1 MIIRKAERTTQRAVR
16 FGGKGEVAMTPILPS
31 DPAAFF
37 NKGRLFS
44 DVELA
49 PGQTFGDHDHHGE
62 FEVLYIL
69 SGEGVCN
76 NNGVRE
82 PVSAGDVCICNDG
95 EEHGMENTGTEP
107 LRYIALIL
115 NTK

>member
-1 MIIRKAERTTQRAVR
+1 MIIRKSERISQCAVR

-37 NKGRLFS
+37 NNGRLFS
-44 DVELA
+44 EVELS
-49 PGQTFGDHDHHGE
+49 PGQTFGTHSHHGE
-62 FEVLYIL
+62 FEVLCVI
-69 SGEGVCN
+69 SGEGICN

-95 EEHGMENTGTEP
+95 EEHGIENTSNAP